1 MGKLI
6 IFLIIIGAIYF
17 FFIKKPQV
25 NNEKKETNS
34 NNESQDLILCDNC
47 KTFYPKNEIKEID
60 GKNICKDC
68 YANS

>member
-6 IFLIIIGAIYF
+6 IFLIIIGVIYY
-17 FFIKKPQV
+17 FFIKKPKIQKN
-25 NNEKKETNS
+25 NNEDSSE
-34 NNESQDLILCDNC
+34 DLIMCDKC
-47 KTFYPKNEIKEID
+47 KTFYPKDEIKKID